1 MHLYIVTRGIIEA
14 SAKFI
19 KELSAKY
26 IPMPFYDK
34 KTGKATNVAT
44 VIHVR
49 PIQLWEIVFPK
60 EQLDTV
66 LTTIFPA
73 NEGKS
78 NNKKAERIFKWIRRF
93 LPMRNIPKT
102 WKTDKKMIV
111 CGDGVDRIALGIKD
125 DVMMDFPRTPEQLA
139 SIGLDPKKKY
149 ESESL

>member
-1 MHLYIVTRGIIEA
+1 MHLYMITRGIKHA
-14 SAKFI
+14 SERFI
-19 KELSAKY
+19 NELSAKY
-26 IPMPFYDK
+26 VPLPFYDK
-34 KTGKATNVAT
+34 KTGKATNVASQ
-44 VIHVR
+44 IHVR
-49 PIQLWEIVFPK
+49 PIQLFAALFPK

-66 LTTIFPA
+66 LTTMFPA

-78 NNKKAERIFKWIRRF
+78 NNKAAERIFKWIRMF

-102 WKTDKKMIV
+102 WKTDKKMLV
-111 CGDGVDRIALGIKD
+111 GGDGVDRIALGIKD